1 MALFSLYISMM
12 RLLTL
17 FMICFSLPFFGGCEK
32 DMPPKISLKSEGT
45 YVSTDIIVAPGSS
58 FTVGSIAEK
67 TKDELSAFY
76 VEVAYDG
83 SSAGRLV
90 ERWFIHP
97 DFRSRYEKDY
107 VVTVRNIAGRERWI
121 FNVNDSE
128 GRISRREIRVTVQP

>member
-1 MALFSLYISMM
+1 MM
-12 RLLTL
+12 RLITL
-17 FMICFSLPFFGGCEK
+17 LLITALLPFVSGCTK
-32 DMPPKISLKSEGT
+32 DVPPKIYFKTEGT
-45 YVSTDIIVAPGSS
+45 YVSADLVVTPGSS

-90 ERWFIHP
+90 DRWFIHP

-107 VVTVRNIAGRERWI
+107 VVTVRNTPGRERWI
-121 FNVNDSE
+121 FNVNDEE